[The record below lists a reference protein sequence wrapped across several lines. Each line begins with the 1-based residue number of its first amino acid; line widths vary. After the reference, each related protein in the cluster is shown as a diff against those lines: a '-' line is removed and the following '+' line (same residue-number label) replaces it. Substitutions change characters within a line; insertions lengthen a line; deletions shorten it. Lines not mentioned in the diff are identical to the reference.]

1 MISKKT
7 ILLAI
12 FLIFFR
18 NLRSS
23 PVVIN
28 DDFGEIYP
36 KGMFIV
42 YMTMFFTQNYD
53 QHFLCKMLNTFTKC
67 VLHTFGESMSSRPKI
82 VFFKSVLFFS
92 LSTI

>member
-36 KGMFIV
+36 KADIWPPLEDFEEFQERTILLILRRIIKRRAIPL
-42 YMTMFFTQNYD
+42 
-53 QHFLCKMLNTFTKC
+53 HFHL
-67 VLHTFGESMSSRPKI
+67 
-82 VFFKSVLFFS
+82 
-92 LSTI
+92 LSEEPTRASTTYVDRD

>member
-36 KGMFIV
+36 KGMFKV

-53 QHFLCKMLNTFTKC
+53 QHFLCKMLNTFT
-67 VLHTFGESMSSRPKI
+67 
-82 VFFKSVLFFS
+82 
-92 LSTI
+92 

>member
-36 KGMFIV
+36 KGMFKV
-42 YMTMFFTQNYD
+42 
-53 QHFLCKMLNTFTKC
+53 
-67 VLHTFGESMSSRPKI
+67 
-82 VFFKSVLFFS
+82 
-92 LSTI
+92 